1 MSTDPEPR
9 AGGAPTAGVLREVR
23 GETLCRIAA
32 LSAQLAAIVETA
44 SASSGDDEH
53 DPEGQTIAYD
63 RAQTQALLA
72 SARHDLDEADAALA
86 RVADGTYGRCE
97 TCQEPIAPE
106 RLEARPTARR
116 CIRHA

>member
-1 MSTDPEPR
+1 MTPEQPEPET
-9 AGGAPTAGVLREVR
+9 APETVLREAR
-23 GETLCRIAA
+23 EETERRIAA
-32 LSAQLAAIVETA
+32 LSAQLAAIVDTA

-63 RAQTQALLA
+63 RAQAQALLG
-72 SARHDLDEADAALA
+72 SARRDLDEVDAALA
-86 RVADGTYGRCE
+86 RVAEGTYGRCAA
-97 TCQEPIAPE
+97 CGEPIAAE